1 MNSYCSAGRPS
12 IYDINQDRVGQQV
25 QKEDH
30 SISSTGKFGNINKD
44 RCSRKRNRNREMQK
58 KPNNFKLPIKK
69 CKRNLK
75 I

>member
-30 SISSTGKFGNINKD
+30 SISSTGKFG
-44 RCSRKRNRNREMQK
+44 
-58 KPNNFKLPIKK
+58 
-69 CKRNLK
+69 K
-75 I
+75 IRYPPHTALANHFTAEQYGLSLFSVLA